1 MSKFEDIA
9 MEAIQIRNKIHEQSL
24 SDMWISTSSLTY
36 M

>member
-9 MEAIQIRNKIHEQSL
+9 MEAIQIKNKIYEQSL
-24 SDMWISTSSLTY
+24 SDMWIKRSDLTS